1 MNKLLLMH
9 IKSVITFLFYLAV
22 TVGLFSCDEPEPKKN
37 NDFQENLSTFNSTMT
52 KLDSTL
58 DLIDELQQEVDKVEE
73 QRALG
78 NISDDEAIE
87 QLNQINNTLG
97 RKIAKASNFHPV
109 DGLPS
114 WAKQLGLS
122 EPIGMK
128 LDKDYSQITSE
139 NNDSEGFNS
148 VTLVYHGDYAVAM
161 KQSGIIAGKANIPM
175 SKDFEDALILSE
187 KYNINSIK
195 GASYLN
201 FELGS
206 DDNPRYNISITVKDD
221 GTLTINAT
229 DTYALLLQIEGE

>member
-1 MNKLLLMH
+1 MR
-9 IKSVITFLFYLAV
+9 IRSVITFLFYIAV
-22 TVGLFSCDEPEPKKN
+22 TIGLISCDEPEPKKEK
-37 NDFQENLSTFNSTMT
+37 DFQENLNTFNSTMT

-58 DLIDELQQEVDKVEE
+58 DLIDELQQEVDNVEE

-78 NISDDEAIE
+78 KISDDEAIE

-97 RKIAKASNFHPV
+97 RKIAKVSNFHPV

-114 WAKQLGLS
+114 WAKELGLS
-122 EPIGMK
+122 EPVGMV

-139 NNDSEGFNS
+139 SNESEGFNS
-148 VTLVYHGDYAVAM
+148 VTLVYRGDYDVAM
-161 KQSGIIAGKANIPM
+161 KQAGIIAGKANIPM
-175 SKDFEDALILSE
+175 SKEYEDAIILSE

-206 DDNPRYNISITVKDD
+206 DNNPRYNISITVKDD

-229 DTYALLLQIEGE
+229 DTHTLLMQLDGE